1 MWITVLLLLLLI
13 LKLIIILIIINHHH
27 HFVPLPHDFTTFAI
41 RCNCV
46 VAQISAVSFYLK
58 ANLSFILHRSILS
71 SRWEW
76 KEGPNI
82 IMRSPHRLMC
92 THQTRQQCGRRCR
105 RSCSSP
111 FQSSTEPN
119 APRVWSV
126 LGFAA
131 ASPTLSGATMW
142 HKGRRWW
149 WTTEIKDCKFTLGLR
164 IWRGPTGDGTWTDNS
179 TSVGQFVY
187 CQNVIII
194 LLFVFVPS
202 VQATLCQEDY
212 AVRFYARR

>member
-1 MWITVLLLLLLI
+1 MWITILLLRLLI
-13 LKLIIILIIINHHH
+13 LKLILITNHHH
-27 HFVPLPHDFTTFAI
+27 HLFVPPAHHFTTFAI

-46 VAQISAVSFYLK
+46 AAQIAPVSFYLK

-71 SRWEW
+71 SRREW

-82 IMRSPHRLMC
+82 IMRSPLRLMC

-111 FQSSTEPN
+111 FQSSTEPS

-131 ASPTLSGATMW
+131 VSPTLSGATMW
-142 HKGRRWW
+142 HKGRRSW

-164 IWRGPTGDGTWTDNS
+164 IWRGPTGDGA
-179 TSVGQFVY
+179 
-187 CQNVIII
+187 
-194 LLFVFVPS
+194 L
-202 VQATLCQEDY
+202 TLSKISS
-212 AVRFYARR
+212 